1 METDIHFLD
10 VKSINT
16 IFYNENDEYIFNSN
30 PVSQYLS
37 SIRRSIYELLDKAI
51 KNDSIEPINCG
62 GLGEMIKVTED
73 CIEKNRYKDIFQY
86 KLIAIFDSDRGRS
99 YELPKKANK
108 ITIEFF
114 KRRAI
119 VNTNDCDHEPTDLI
133 LWHMLYKKKI
143 ENYVPLSV
151 ILSSIKLITQ
161 KQKEDLEAKTPEEL
175 DFLEYNSINV
185 GIGERQIKTQ
195 FPDMFLSN
203 FSYRDF
209 EKRCEHHKGF
219 LPEANE
225 SISEIE
231 QILLKIA
238 KIL

>member
-1 METDIHFLD
+1 
-10 VKSINT
+10 
-16 IFYNENDEYIFNSN
+16 
-30 PVSQYLS
+30 
-37 SIRRSIYELLDKAI
+37 
-51 KNDSIEPINCG
+51 
-62 GLGEMIKVTED
+62 
-73 CIEKNRYKDIFQY
+73 
-86 KLIAIFDSDRGRS
+86 
-99 YELPKKANK
+99 
-108 ITIEFF
+108 
-114 KRRAI
+114 
-119 VNTNDCDHEPTDLI
+119 
-133 LWHMLYKKKI
+133 MLYKKKI